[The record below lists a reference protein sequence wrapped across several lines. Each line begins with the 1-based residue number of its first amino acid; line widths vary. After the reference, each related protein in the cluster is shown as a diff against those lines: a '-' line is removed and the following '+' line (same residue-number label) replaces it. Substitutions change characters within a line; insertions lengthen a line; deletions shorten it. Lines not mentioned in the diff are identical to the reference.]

1 MRIGIDGRELAGN
14 RTGVGRYLA
23 ELVQRWVRDP
33 TASGHHLVVYTGSD
47 TDLSDLTD
55 AAQPAGAR
63 IEHRTIPGAPS
74 IWWEQTS
81 LDREARGDALDVFFG
96 PGYSLPLRLPTP
108 CVVTL
113 HDIAFAVHPEWFG
126 WREGLRRRWL
136 ARRAAA
142 RAARIVTVSQF
153 ARAEIIR
160 HFDLDGS
167 RVAVVYNGVSA
178 PRPCPYPSQ
187 GVTAPA
193 TVLYVGSL
201 FNRRHLPTLIQAFA
215 VVARDVPDA
224 TLAIVGAD
232 RTQPRQDLE
241 ASAEAAGV
249 ADRTS
254 LHGHLADDDLAALY
268 GRARVFVFLSE
279 YEGFGMTPL
288 EALAAGVPLIAGDT
302 PVARE
307 VYGSAARFVPVEDPV
322 AVAREIV
329 TVMRDDTVRA
339 GLLADAQPLLARFTW
354 DRAAAETLAVLVQAK
369 EDGA

>member
-23 ELVQRWVRDP
+23 ELVRRWVRDP

-113 HDIAFAVHPEWFG
+113 HDISFAVHPEWFG

-178 PRPCPYPSQ
+178 PRPCPLPR
-187 GVTAPA
+187 VTAPA
-193 TVLYVGSL
+193 TVLYVGSV

-215 VVARDVPDA
+215 VVTCDVPDA

-232 RTQPRQDLE
+232 RTHPRQDLE
-241 ASAEAAGV
+241 AAAKAAGV

-288 EALAAGVPLIAGDT
+288 EAMAAGVPLIVGDT

-329 TVMRDDTVRA
+329 TVMRDDAVRG